1 MKILKFIKTAA
12 LVMLLCAAAAQPALA
27 IRTGSTGSSA
37 GFKSGFSSHKYS
49 APSHSADRVAGK
61 STSFGSFG
69 AGGNASSSTT
79 AGRSALS
86 RDLSST
92 AANSAALKTFDARNR
107 PAAAPAATP
116 SYAPNY
122 APSASA
128 GYVTPPLFA
137 RYPQTVIV
145 QRDSGFFSSPWLWFM
160 LGHSMGDHERVVYER
175 PVYANSGALDVP
187 VGAAASGVSPAPVPA
202 AEPAQESFGARALR
216 VVLWLAIIG
225 ALSAAVIYLLARRAS
240 RAAAAATVA
249 ATHYSLGKI

>member
-12 LVMLLCAAAAQPALA
+12 LVMLLCAAATQPALA
-27 IRTGSTGSSA
+27 GRIGSTGSSS

-49 APSHSADRVAGK
+49 APVRSDSVNRAAGK
-61 STSFGSFG
+61 TSSFGSFG
-69 AGGNASSSTT
+69 GSSASSSTT
-79 AGRSALS
+79 AGSSALS
-86 RDLSST
+86 RDLSAT

-107 PAAAPAATP
+107 PVAVPAAAP

-122 APSASA
+122 APSTSA

-160 LGHSMGDHERVVYER
+160 LGHSMGNHERVVYER
-175 PVYANSGALDVP
+175 PVYTNSGALDVP
-187 VGAAASGVSPAPVPA
+187 AGAAASGANPAQVPA

-225 ALSAAVIYLLARRAS
+225 ALTAGVIYLLARRAS
-240 RAAAAATVA
+240 RAAAATVA

>member
-1 MKILKFIKTAA
+1 MKILKFFKTVA
-12 LVMLLCAAAAQPALA
+12 LVMLLCMAATQPALA
-27 IRTGSTGSSA
+27 GRTGSSA

-86 RDLSST
+86 RDLSAT

-160 LGHSMGDHERVVYER
+160 LGHSMGGRDRVVYER

-187 VGAAASGVSPAPVPA
+187 VGAAASGASPAPVLA
-202 AEPAQESFGARALR
+202 AEPPQESFGARALR
-216 VVLWLAIIG
+216 IILWLAIIG
-225 ALSAAVIYLLARRAS
+225 ALAAAVIYLLARRAS

-249 ATHYSLGKI
+249 ATHYSLGKR